1 MYKLS
6 PVFQV
11 PVRKIDVG
19 NYEYDGTDVA
29 MAVRITRDYAT
40 KGVLPAP
47 LIVKRTKNGCYKVRS
62 GVPSLIVAHT
72 LGIESVGC
80 QEVILDESDPGVR
93 EEGTSAGS
101 VCCP

>member
-1 MYKLS
+1 MHKLS

-11 PVRKIDVG
+11 SVRKIDVG
-19 NYEYDGTDVA
+19 DYSFDGTDVA
-29 MAVRITRDYAT
+29 MAIRITRDYSL
-40 KGVLPAP
+40 KGTLPAP
-47 LIVKRTKNGCYKVRS
+47 LIVKRTKNGRYKVRS

-80 QEVILDESDPGVR
+80 QEVIPNEPDPGVR

-101 VCCP
+101 VCRS